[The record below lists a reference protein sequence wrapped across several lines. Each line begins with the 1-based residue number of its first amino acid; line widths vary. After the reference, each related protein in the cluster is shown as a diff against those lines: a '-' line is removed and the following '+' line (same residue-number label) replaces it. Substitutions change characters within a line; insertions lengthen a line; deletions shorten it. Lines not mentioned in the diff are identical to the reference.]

1 MTPAEETAVE
11 FDIRRRERH
20 ELTMLLLQS
29 GARDLNAINAAIE
42 AYACACARAAVAIV
56 REVQAEKG

>member
-20 ELTMLLLQS
+20 ELTLLLLQS
-29 GARDLNAINAAIE
+29 GARNLNAVNTAIE
-42 AYACACARAAVAIV
+42 AYAVSCARAAVAVV
-56 REVQAEKG
+56 RQVQAEKS